1 MSTAAARATHG
12 RRPPGARL
20 LGFAVGVF
28 LVAAI
33 VVPAYVVLRSSPA
46 SVDEAAAPTTPP
58 VVLPAP
64 AFTARTGVEVVQVA
78 VTGGGGLVDV
88 RYRVV
93 DPDKA
98 NAVHERQ
105 NPPGLIDEAT
115 GVPVW
120 QLVMGHAHKGQ
131 VKPGVTYYLV
141 FYNPS
146 DVVRRGEKVT
156 VQLGGARLEHVVV
169 R

>member
-1 MSTAAARATHG
+1 
-12 RRPPGARL
+12 L
-20 LGFAVGVF
+20 LGFWVGVA
-28 LVAAI
+28 LVAA
-33 VVPAYVVLRSSPA
+33 VAVPAYVVLRSSSA
-46 SVDEAAAPTTPP
+46 SVDEAAPAAPP
-58 VVLPAP
+58 VLSAP

-131 VKPGVTYYLV
+131 VKAGVTYYLV

-146 DVVRRGEKVT
+146 DVVQRGAEVT
-156 VQLGGARLEHVVV
+156 VQLGGARLQHVRV

>member
-20 LGFAVGVF
+20 LGFWVGVA
-28 LVAAI
+28 LVAA
-33 VVPAYVVLRSSPA
+33 VAVPAYFVLRSSPA
-46 SVDEAAAPTTPP
+46 SVEDAVAPAPP
-58 VVLPAP
+58 VVLSAP

-131 VKPGVTYYLV
+131 VKAGVTYYLV

-156 VQLGGARLEHVVV
+156 VQLGGARLEHVLV